1 MARIHAAIG
10 CLAVC
15 LAAGCASRPPSRG
28 AVVSDNLRLYDLYD
42 NSRDWGPSFLVGP
55 PDHHFGDQ
63 ARIDDTRTLSPIAAV
78 SSQPPVLKASPEP
91 KLPPL
96 PPLP

>member
-1 MARIHAAIG
+1 MARIEAALG
-10 CLAVC
+10 CLLIG
-15 LAAGCASRPPSRG
+15 LAAGCASRAPDRT
-28 AVVSDNLRLYDLYD
+28 ALVSDNLRLYDLYD
-42 NSRDWGPSFLVGP
+42 NSRDWGPSYLVGP
-55 PDHHFGDQ
+55 PNHHFGDQ

-78 SSQPPVLKASPEP
+78 SSQPPVLEASPKP